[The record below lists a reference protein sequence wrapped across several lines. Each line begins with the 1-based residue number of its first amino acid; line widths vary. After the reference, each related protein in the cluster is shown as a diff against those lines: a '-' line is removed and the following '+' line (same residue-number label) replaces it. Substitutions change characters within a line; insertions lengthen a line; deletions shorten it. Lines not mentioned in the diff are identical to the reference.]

1 MPIDRENKIVH
12 AAETLEGR
20 SFFPIFTAWL
30 KRDDRRAA
38 AWSAFA
44 TEARW
49 QLERAC
55 LASLA
60 DMGMTDQVIGTYFSV
75 SADEVR
81 RLRDRY
87 GLAAAVDGLGGDNVD
102 TGATAWTGR
111 GSTVPRQI
119 GTAG

>member
-1 MPIDRENKIVH
+1 MPRDREIKIVD

-30 KRDDRRAA
+30 KRDDRRVA

-55 LASLA
+55 LATLA
-60 DMGMTDQVIGTYFSV
+60 DMGMSDQSIGAYFAV
-75 SADEVR
+75 SADEVQ

-87 GLAAAVDGLGGDNVD
+87 GIVATANCPDRADAGL
-102 TGATAWTGR
+102 ATAWTDCHLG
-111 GSTVPRQI
+111 TPRQT

>member
-1 MPIDRENKIVH
+1 MPADR
-12 AAETLEGR
+12 AAEMVSPAEILEGR

-30 KRDDRRAA
+30 QRDDRRAA

-55 LASLA
+55 LVTLA
-60 DMGMTDQVIGTYFSV
+60 DMGMSDQSIGTYFSV
-75 SADEVR
+75 SAHDVK

-87 GLAAAVDGLGGDNVD
+87 DIAAASGQDAAA
-102 TGATAWTGR
+102 ATAGAAMPMATELSER
-111 GSTVPRQI
+111 R
-119 GTAG
+119 AGAAR